1 MNCRAAI
8 IVALSGLV
16 LTVLAGCAGSPGR
29 NACDL
34 LQGQEACARP
44 SLSASTPGRQ
54 VAAAQFF
61 GDAGTSD
68 YEKRFLALL
77 ADHQLGAMDR
87 ANGTGPFGHDRHE
100 IRDSDFQAT
109 YRTLQRLA
117 EPVAE
122 THLPPTGGASGDG
135 HFDGRWRVSRQTL
148 YIDAA
153 ARPSAL
159 KTFDFSGLQARSV
172 EIVLR
177 QAGKQ
182 PAEIEGSCDGALAL
196 RDGAGSR
203 TIAAGMAF
211 RFRLSGED
219 DTVSLF
225 PSDSLNRCTARIRSS
240 LVPAGAPLTIRREE
254 TADTAL
260 AAFDSRYERCPT
272 PDPTGLDPLSRAFYA
287 SRWLSQTCALPI
299 GEPRLLRKSRDG
311 FNAKVEA
318 LMGAPLPDSAIDRGD
333 PELPLDFSKAPRLKL
348 IYLSS
353 LEFKADFSGRIIE
366 RLIRHHAELGTKVRI
381 LVTDVLERDKDDAL
395 LHRLA
400 AEFPNVELQEYRWRA
415 DRGAPIDEQISQLHK
430 THHIKMLA
438 TLAEDPG
445 RSRVIIGGRNIHD
458 GFLFHQPI
466 DLSRYPD
473 LEQYGRTDGFSLN
486 YYSNWS
492 DFDIE
497 FTDRT
502 TVETLAAHLSTVW
515 LRDADTNIARPFSIP
530 VRSDGRRPS
539 GTARHFISVPYADGH
554 ALEDYFVELVDAAQH
569 HIQIVNPYLN
579 LTPKLS
585 HAFDRALARGVR
597 IDIVGRIDLKGDIG
611 GRFLTALNK
620 LFVEK
625 YGDRIDIREFKAP
638 DVVLHSK
645 IMMIDER
652 LVAISS
658 VNLNNR
664 SFFHDSE
671 NGMMVLDPAFYTRMK
686 AIYDDYLAH
695 SNPVASNV
703 TIPWAYRLLFD
714 EDWVRQAF

>member
-1 MNCRAAI
+1 MNVRASVIPALFALAI
-8 IVALSGLV
+8 
-16 LTVLAGCAGSPGR
+16 LAGCAGAGR

-34 LQGQEACARP
+34 LPGQEACARP
-44 SLSASTPGRQ
+44 SLSASTSGPRI
-54 VAAAQFF
+54 AAAQFF
-61 GDAGTSD
+61 GDAGASD
-68 YEKRFLALL
+68 YQRRFLALL
-77 ADHQLGAMDR
+77 AHNQLDALDR
-87 ANGTGPFGHDRHE
+87 ANGTGPFGRNR
-100 IRDSDFQAT
+100 RDAHNRDFQAT
-109 YRTLQRLA
+109 YSTLQQLA
-117 EPVAE
+117 GPVANA
-122 THLPPTGGASGDG
+122 HVQPSSGGSGG
-135 HFDGRWRVSRQTL
+135 GQFDGRWRVSRQTL

-153 ARPSAL
+153 ARPSAS
-159 KTFDFSGLQARSV
+159 KTFEFSGLQARST

-182 PAEIEGSCDGALAL
+182 PVDIEGTCDGTLAI
-196 RDGAGSR
+196 RAAGASR
-203 TIAAGMAF
+203 TIAAGTEF

-219 DTVSLF
+219 DTASLF
-225 PSDSLNRCTARIRSS
+225 PGDSLNRCTARIRSS
-240 LVPAGAPLTIRREE
+240 LVPAGAPLTILREE
-254 TADTAL
+254 TADPGL
-260 AAFDSRYERCPT
+260 AAFDSRYQRCPV
-272 PDPTGLDPLSRAFYA
+272 PDGAGLDALERAFYA

-299 GEPRLLRKSRDG
+299 GEPSLLRKSRDG

-318 LMGAPLPDSAIDRGD
+318 LMGAPLSDAAIDKGD

-366 RLIRHHAELGTKVRI
+366 RLIRHHAALGTKVRI
-381 LVTDVLERDKDDAL
+381 MVTDVLEREKDDAM

-415 DRGAPIDEQISQLHK
+415 DHGAPIDEQISQLHK

-438 TLAEDPG
+438 TLARDPA

-473 LEQYGRTDGFSLN
+473 LQQYGKTDGLSLN

-497 FTDRT
+497 FAENA
-502 TVETLAAHLSTVW
+502 TVDTLAAHLSTIW
-515 LRDADTNIARPFSIP
+515 LRDADTNLSRPFSIP
-530 VRSDGRRPS
+530 VRADGRRPS
-539 GTARHFISVPYADGH
+539 GNARHFISVPYEDDH
-554 ALEDYFVELVDAAQH
+554 ALEDYFVDLIDAAQH
-569 HIQIVNPYLN
+569 HVQIVNPYLN
-579 LTPKLS
+579 LTPSLA
-585 HAFDRALARGVR
+585 HAFDRALARGVK

-620 LFVEK
+620 LFVEQ
-625 YGDRIDIREFKAP
+625 YGDRINIREFKAS

-671 NGMMVLDPAFYTRMK
+671 NGMTVLDPAFYVRMK
-686 AIYDDYLAH
+686 PIYDDYLAH
-695 SNPVASNV
+695 SNPVPINV

-714 EDWVRQAF
+714 EEWVKEAF

>member
-1 MNCRAAI
+1 MNSRPSI
-8 IVALSGLV
+8 LPALLA
-16 LTVLAGCAGSPGR
+16 LAVLAGCAGAGR
-29 NACDL
+29 NGCAL
-34 LQGQEACARP
+34 MPGQEGCARP
-44 SLSASTPGRQ
+44 SLSAGTSGPQ

-61 GDAGTSD
+61 GDAATSD

-77 ADHQLGAMDR
+77 ANNELGAMDR
-87 ANGTGPFGHDRHE
+87 ANGTGPFGRNR
-100 IRDSDFQAT
+100 RDVQNRDFQAT
-109 YRTLQRLA
+109 YSTLRQLA
-117 EPVAE
+117 GPVAKA
-122 THLPPTGGASGDG
+122 HLPPASEGSGDG
-135 HFDGRWRVSRQTL
+135 RFDARWRASRQTL

-153 ARPSAL
+153 AWPSAP
-159 KTFDFSGLQARSV
+159 KTFDFSGLQARST
-172 EIVLR
+172 EIVVR
-177 QAGKQ
+177 QAGRQ
-182 PAEIEGSCDGALAL
+182 PADIEGTCDGALAI
-196 RDGAGSR
+196 RAAGASR
-203 TIAAGMAF
+203 TITAGAAF

-225 PSDSLNRCTARIRSS
+225 PSDSLNRCTAKVRSS
-240 LVPAGAPLTIRREE
+240 LAPTGAPLTIRREE
-254 TADTAL
+254 TADPAL
-260 AAFDSRYERCPT
+260 AALDSRYQRCPV
-272 PDPTGLDPLSRAFYA
+272 PSGAGLDALERAFYA
-287 SRWLSQTCALPI
+287 SRWLSQTCALPL
-299 GEPRLLRKSRDG
+299 GEPKLLRKSRDG

-318 LMGAPLPDSAIDRGD
+318 LMGAPLSDAAIDKGD
-333 PELPLDFSKAPRLKL
+333 PELPLDFSHAPRLKL

-353 LEFKADFSGRIIE
+353 LEFKADFTGRIIE
-366 RLIRHHAELGTKVRI
+366 RLIRHHAALGTKVRI
-381 LVTDVLERDKDDAL
+381 MVTDVLERDKDDAM

-415 DRGAPIDEQISQLHK
+415 DHGAPIDEQISQLHK
-430 THHIKMLA
+430 VLHIKMLA
-438 TLAEDPG
+438 TLARDPA

-473 LEQYGRTDGFSLN
+473 LEQYGKTDGLSLN

-497 FTDRT
+497 FANQA
-502 TVETLAAHLSTVW
+502 TVETLAAHLSTMW
-515 LRDADTNIARPFSIP
+515 LRDADTNLARPFSIP
-530 VRSDGRRPS
+530 VRADGRRPS
-539 GTARHFISVPYADGH
+539 GTARHFISVPYEDGH
-554 ALEDYFVELVDAAQH
+554 ALEAYFVELVDAAQR

-579 LTPKLS
+579 LTPNLAQ
-585 HAFDRALARGVR
+585 AFDRALARGVR

-611 GRFLTALNK
+611 GKFLTALNK

-625 YGDRIDIREFKAP
+625 YGDRINIREFKAP

-671 NGMMVLDPAFYTRMK
+671 NGMMVLDPAFYARMK
-686 AIYDDYLAH
+686 PVYDDYLAH
-695 SNPVASNV
+695 SNPVATNV

-714 EDWVRQAF
+714 EAWVRQAF

>member
-1 MNCRAAI
+1 MNGRASF
-8 IVALSGLV
+8 VFALFGLA
-16 LTVLAGCAGSPGR
+16 LTLLAGCTSAGR
-29 NACDL
+29 DACDV
-34 LQGQEACARP
+34 LQGEKACARP
-44 SLSASTPGRQ
+44 SLSAGTFGPR

-61 GDAGTSD
+61 GDAGASD

-77 ADHQLGAMDR
+77 AHNQVGAMDR
-87 ANGTGPFGHDRHE
+87 ANGTGPFGHDYHD
-100 IRDSDFQAT
+100 IRNGNFQAT
-109 YRTLQRLA
+109 YRTLRQLA
-117 EPVAE
+117 APVAE
-122 THLPPTGGASGDG
+122 THLPPVGSDTGEG
-135 HFDGRWRVSRQTL
+135 HFGGRWRVSRQTL

-153 ARPSAL
+153 ARPSAP
-159 KTFDFSGLQARSV
+159 KIFEFSGLQARSV

-177 QAGKQ
+177 QAGTQ
-182 PAEIEGSCDGALAL
+182 PADIEGTCDGALAI
-196 RDGAGSR
+196 RAGGGSR
-203 TIAAGMAF
+203 TIAMGTAF

-225 PSDSLNRCTARIRSS
+225 PSETLNRCNLGVRSNLAPS
-240 LVPAGAPLTIRREE
+240 GAPLTILREE
-254 TADTAL
+254 VADPAL
-260 AAFDSRYERCPT
+260 AAFDSRYQRCPT
-272 PDPTGLDPLSRAFYA
+272 PDAAGLDPLGRAFYA

-299 GEPRLLRKSRDG
+299 GKPRLLRKSRDG

-318 LMGAPLPDSAIDRGD
+318 LMGAPLSDSAIDKGD
-333 PELPLDFSKAPRLKL
+333 PDLPLDFSKAPRLKL

-353 LEFKADFSGRIIE
+353 LEFKADFSGRIME
-366 RLIRHHAELGTKVRI
+366 RLIRHHAALGTKVRI
-381 LVTDVLERDKDDAL
+381 MVTDVLEREKDDAL

-415 DRGAPIDEQISQLHK
+415 DQGAPIDEQLSQLHK
-430 THHIKMLA
+430 THHVKMLA
-438 TLAEDPG
+438 TLAQDPG

-473 LEQYGRTDGFSLN
+473 LQQYGKTDGFSLN

-497 FTDRT
+497 FADPA
-502 TVETLAAHLSTVW
+502 TVEMLAAHLSTLW

-530 VRSDGRRPS
+530 VRSDGRRPP
-539 GTARHFISVPYADGH
+539 GTARHFISVPYEDGH
-554 ALEDYFVELVDAAQH
+554 ALEDYFVELVDDAQH

-579 LTPKLS
+579 LTPKLGL
-585 HAFDRALARGVR
+585 AFDRALARGVR
-597 IDIVGRIDLKGDIG
+597 IDIIGRIDLKGDIG
-611 GRFLTALNK
+611 GKFLTALNK
-620 LFVEK
+620 LFVEE
-625 YGDRIDIREFKAP
+625 YGDRINIREFKAP

-671 NGMMVLDPAFYTRMK
+671 NGMMVLDPAFYARMK
-686 AIYDDYLAH
+686 PIYDDYLAH
-695 SNPVASNV
+695 SNPVATKV

-714 EDWVRQAF
+714 QDWVKQAF

>member
-1 MNCRAAI
+1 MLALFGLAA
-8 IVALSGLV
+8 
-16 LTVLAGCAGSPGR
+16 LAGCAGAGG

-34 LQGQEACARP
+34 LEGQEACARP
-44 SLSASTPGRQ
+44 SLSASTPGAQ

-61 GDAGTSD
+61 GDTGDSD
-68 YEKRFLALL
+68 YERRFLALL
-77 ADHQLGAMDR
+77 ANNQLGAMDR
-87 ANGTGPFGHDRHE
+87 ANGTGPFGRNR
-100 IRDSDFQAT
+100 RDVQNRDVQAT
-109 YRTLQRLA
+109 YSTLRQLA
-117 EPVAE
+117 GPVANI
-122 THLPPTGGASGDG
+122 HLPPAGIGSGDG

-153 ARPSAL
+153 ARPSAP
-159 KTFDFSGLQARSV
+159 KTFDFSGLQARST
-172 EIVLR
+172 EIVVR

-182 PAEIEGSCDGALAL
+182 PADIEGTCDGALAI
-196 RDGAGSR
+196 RAAGTSR
-203 TIAAGMAF
+203 IIAAGATF
-211 RFRLSGED
+211 GFRLLGED

-225 PSDSLNRCTARIRSS
+225 PGDSLNRCTARIRSS
-240 LVPAGAPLTIRREE
+240 LAATGAPLTIRREE
-254 TADTAL
+254 TSDPAL
-260 AAFDSRYERCPT
+260 ASLDSRYQRCPV
-272 PDPTGLDPLSRAFYA
+272 PSGAGIDALERAFYA
-287 SRWLSQTCALPI
+287 GRWLSQTCAMPI

-318 LMGAPLPDSAIDRGD
+318 LMGAPLSDATIDNGD
-333 PELPLDFSKAPRLKL
+333 PELPLDFSKAPTLKL

-353 LEFKADFSGRIIE
+353 LEFKADFSGRIFE
-366 RLIRHHAELGTKVRI
+366 RLIRHHAALGTKVRI
-381 LVTDVLERDKDDAL
+381 TVTDVLERDKDDAM

-400 AEFPNVELQEYRWRA
+400 AEFPNVELQEYRWQA
-415 DRGAPIDEQISQLHK
+415 DHGAPIDEQISQLHK
-430 THHIKMLA
+430 VHHIKMLA
-438 TLAEDPG
+438 TLAQDPA

-473 LEQYGRTDGFSLN
+473 LEQYGKTDGFSLN

-497 FTDRT
+497 FADRA
-502 TVETLAAHLSTVW
+502 TVETLAAHLSTIW
-515 LRDADTNIARPFSIP
+515 LRDADTNLARPFSVP
-530 VRSDGRRPS
+530 VHEDGHPQ
-539 GTARHFISVPYADGH
+539 GNARHFISVPYEDDH
-554 ALEDYFVELVDAAQH
+554 ALEAYFVELVDAAQH
-569 HIQIVNPYLN
+569 RIQIVNPYLN
-579 LTPKLS
+579 LTPSLAE
-585 HAFDRALARGVR
+585 AFDRALARGVR

-611 GRFLTALNK
+611 GKFLTALNK

-671 NGMMVLDPAFYTRMK
+671 NGMMVLDPAFYARMK
-686 AIYDDYLAH
+686 PVYDDYLAH
-695 SNPVASNV
+695 SNPVSTKV

-714 EDWVRQAF
+714 EAWVKQAF

>member
-1 MNCRAAI
+1 LTGRASI
-8 IVALSGLV
+8 ILALFGLA
-16 LTVLAGCAGSPGR
+16 LVLAGCAGTGS
-29 NACDL
+29 NACNFL
-34 LQGQEACARP
+34 MGQETCTRP
-44 SLSASTPGRQ
+44 SLSAGMPGPQ
-54 VAAAQFF
+54 VAATQFF
-61 GDAGTSD
+61 GDAETSA
-68 YEKRFLALL
+68 YERRFLALL
-77 ADHQLGAMDR
+77 AHNQLGAMDR
-87 ANGTGPFGHDRHE
+87 ANGTGPFGRNR
-100 IRDSDFQAT
+100 RDVQNSDFQAT
-109 YRTLQRLA
+109 YSTLQQLA
-117 EPVAE
+117 GPVAKA
-122 THLPPTGGASGDG
+122 HLPPARGGSSDG

-148 YIDAA
+148 YVDAA
-153 ARPSAL
+153 ARPSAP
-159 KTFDFSGLQARSV
+159 KIFDFSGLQARST
-172 EIVLR
+172 EIVVR

-182 PAEIEGSCDGALAL
+182 PADIEGTCDGALAI
-196 RDGAGSR
+196 RAAGASHS
-203 TIAAGMAF
+203 IAAGAGF

-225 PSDSLNRCTARIRSS
+225 PSDSLNRCTARIGSS
-240 LVPAGAPLTIRREE
+240 LAPAGAALTIRREE
-254 TADTAL
+254 TADLSL
-260 AAFDSRYERCPT
+260 ASFDSLYQRCPV
-272 PDPTGLDPLSRAFYA
+272 PRGAGLDALERAFYA

-318 LMGAPLPDSAIDRGD
+318 LMGVPLSDAAIDKGD
-333 PELPLDFSKAPRLKL
+333 PELPLDFSRAPRLKL

-366 RLIRHHAELGTKVRI
+366 RLIRHHAAHGTKVRI
-381 LVTDVLERDKDDAL
+381 MITDVLEREKDDAM

-415 DRGAPIDEQISQLHK
+415 DHGAPIDEQISQLHK
-430 THHIKMLA
+430 VLHIKMLA
-438 TLAEDPG
+438 TLAQDPA

-473 LEQYGRTDGFSLN
+473 LEQYGKTDGFSLN

-497 FTDRT
+497 FADSA
-502 TVETLAAHLSTVW
+502 TVETLAAHLSTIW
-515 LRDADTNIARPFSIP
+515 LRDADTNLARPFSIP
-530 VRSDGRRPS
+530 VRADGRPR
-539 GTARHFISVPYADGH
+539 GNARHFMSVPYEDDH
-554 ALEDYFVELVDAAQH
+554 ALEAYFVELVDAAQH

-579 LTPKLS
+579 LTPSL
-585 HAFDRALARGVR
+585 ARAVDRALARGVK
-597 IDIVGRIDLKGDIG
+597 IDIIGRIDLKGDIG
-611 GRFLTALNK
+611 GKFLTALNK

-625 YGDRIDIREFKAP
+625 YGDRINIREFKAP

-671 NGMMVLDPAFYTRMK
+671 NGMMVLDPAFYVRMK
-686 AIYDDYLAH
+686 PIYDDYLAH
-695 SNPVASNV
+695 SNPVSTEV
-703 TIPWAYRLLFD
+703 TIPWAYQLLFD
-714 EDWVRQAF
+714 EAWVRQAF

>member
-1 MNCRAAI
+1 MKGRTAI
-8 IVALSGLV
+8 AMALLGLA
-16 LTVLAGCAGSPGR
+16 LLAGCAGAGR
-29 NACDL
+29 GSCDL
-34 LQGQEACARP
+34 LQGEKACTRP
-44 SLSASTPGRQ
+44 SLSAAASGPG

-61 GDAGTSD
+61 GDAGASD

-77 ADHQLGAMDR
+77 AHHQLGAMDR
-87 ANGTGPFGHDRHE
+87 ANGTGPFGRDR
-100 IRDSDFQAT
+100 RDVENRDFQAA
-109 YRTLQRLA
+109 YSTLQRLA
-117 EPVAE
+117 DPVAAPL
-122 THLPPTGGASGDG
+122 LPPGDGGSGDG

-148 YIDAA
+148 YIDAT
-153 ARPSAL
+153 ARPSQP
-159 KTFDFSGLQARSV
+159 KVFDFSGLQARST
-172 EIVLR
+172 EIVVRL
-177 QAGKQ
+177 AGKQ
-182 PAEIEGSCDGALAL
+182 PADIEATCDGTLAI
-196 RDGAGSR
+196 RAAGASH
-203 TIAAGMAF
+203 TIAAGAAF

-219 DTVSLF
+219 DTASLF
-225 PSDSLNRCTARIRSS
+225 PNDSLNRCTASIRSS
-240 LVPAGAPLTIRREE
+240 LGPPATPLTIRREE
-254 TADTAL
+254 TADPAL
-260 AAFDSRYERCPT
+260 AAFDISYRRCPT
-272 PDPTGLDPLSRAFYA
+272 PDPSGLDALQRAFFA
-287 SRWLSQTCALPI
+287 SRWLSQTCAAPI
-299 GEPRLLRKSRDG
+299 GQPKLLRKSRDG

-318 LMGAPLPDSAIDRGD
+318 LMGAPLSDSAIDKGD

-353 LEFKADFSGRIIE
+353 LEFKADFTGRVME
-366 RLIRHHAELGTKVRI
+366 RLIRHHAALGTKVRI
-381 LVTDVLERDKDDAL
+381 MVTDVLERDKDDAM

-415 DRGAPIDEQISQLHK
+415 DHGAPIDEQISQLHK

-438 TLAEDPG
+438 TLAQDPS
-445 RSRVIIGGRNIHD
+445 RSRAIIGGRNIHD
-458 GFLFHQPI
+458 GFLFHRPI
-466 DLSRYPD
+466 DLSRYPE
-473 LEQYGRTDGFSLN
+473 LQQYGKTDGLSLN

-497 FTDRT
+497 FSDRT

-515 LRDADTNIARPFSIP
+515 LRDADTNIIRPFSIP
-530 VRSDGRRPS
+530 VRGNRLHPS
-539 GTARHFISVPYADGH
+539 GTARHFISVPYEDGH
-554 ALEDYFVELVDAAQH
+554 ALEDYFVELVDAARH

-585 HAFDRALARGVR
+585 LAFDRALARGVK

-625 YGDRIDIREFKAP
+625 YGDRINIREFKAP

-671 NGMMVLDPAFYTRMK
+671 NGMMVLDPAFYARMK
-686 AIYDDYLAH
+686 PVYDDYVAH
-695 SNPVASNV
+695 SNPVDPKV

-714 EDWVRQAF
+714 EKWIKEAF

>member
-1 MNCRAAI
+1 MRGRTALLHALAGLAL
-8 IVALSGLV
+8 VA
-16 LTVLAGCAGSPGR
+16 LAGCAGAGS

-34 LQGQEACARP
+34 MPGQQACARP
-44 SLSASTPGRQ
+44 SLSAATSGPG

-61 GDAGTSD
+61 GDADAGD

-77 ADHQLGAMDR
+77 ANSRIGAMDR
-87 ANGTGPFGHDRHE
+87 TNGTGPFGRNR
-100 IRDSDFQAT
+100 RDVQNRDFQAT
-109 YRTLQRLA
+109 YSTLQALA
-117 EPVAE
+117 APLAAP
-122 THLPPTGGASGDG
+122 HLPPAAGSVGDG
-135 HFDGRWRVSRQTL
+135 HFAGRWRVSRQTL
-148 YIDAA
+148 YVDAA
-153 ARPSAL
+153 ARPKAAR
-159 KTFDFSGLQARSV
+159 TFEFSGLQARST

-177 QAGKQ
+177 QAGKL
-182 PAEIEGSCDGALAL
+182 PAEIEGSCDGTLAI
-196 RDGAGSR
+196 RNAGASR
-203 TIAAGMAF
+203 TITAGAAF

-225 PSDSLNRCTARIRSS
+225 PGDGLNRCTARIHSS
-240 LVPAGAPLTIRREE
+240 LAPTGAPLTILREE
-254 TADTAL
+254 TADPTIAS
-260 AAFDSRYERCPT
+260 FDSRYQRCPV
-272 PDPTGLDPLSRAFYA
+272 PGGGGLDALERVFYA
-287 SRWLSQTCALPI
+287 SRWLSQTCAMPI
-299 GEPRLLRKSRDG
+299 GQPRLLRKSRDG

-318 LMGAPLPDSAIDRGD
+318 LLGAPLSDAAIDKGD

-353 LEFKADFSGRIIE
+353 LEFKADFSGRVIE
-366 RLIRHHAELGTKVRI
+366 RLIRHHAALGTKVRI
-381 LVTDVLERDKDDAL
+381 MVTDVLERDKDDAM

-415 DRGAPIDEQISQLHK
+415 DHGAPIDEQISQLHK
-430 THHIKMLA
+430 VLHIKMLA
-438 TLAEDPG
+438 TLAQDPG
-445 RSRVIIGGRNIHD
+445 RSRAIIGGRNIHD

-466 DLSRYPD
+466 DLSRYPN
-473 LEQYGRTDGFSLN
+473 LQQYGKTDGFSLN

-497 FTDRT
+497 FADRT
-502 TVETLAAHLSTVW
+502 TVETLAAHLSTIW
-515 LRDADTNIARPFSIP
+515 LRDADTNLSRPFSIP
-530 VRSDGRRPS
+530 VRADGRPR
-539 GTARHFISVPYADGH
+539 GNARHFISVPYEDGH
-554 ALEDYFVELVDAAQH
+554 ALESYFVELVDAARH

-579 LTPKLS
+579 LTPDLAR
-585 HAFDRALARGVR
+585 AFDRALARGVR

-611 GRFLTALNK
+611 GKFLTALNK

-671 NGMMVLDPAFYTRMK
+671 NGMMVLDPAFYARMK
-686 AIYDDYLAH
+686 PIYDDYLAH
-695 SNPVASNV
+695 SNPVATNV

-714 EDWVRQAF
+714 ETWVREAF

>member
-1 MNCRAAI
+1 MKGRAFIA
-8 IVALSGLV
+8 VVLFGLA
-16 LTVLAGCAGSPGR
+16 VLAGCAGTGR

-34 LQGQEACARP
+34 LQGQSACARP
-44 SLSASTPGRQ
+44 ALSAETAGPRI
-54 VAAAQFF
+54 AAAQFF

-77 ADHQLGAMDR
+77 ARHQLGAMDR
-87 ANGTGPFGHDRHE
+87 ANGTGLFGHDRYE
-100 IRDSDFQAT
+100 IRNSNFQAT
-109 YRTLQRLA
+109 YRTLQKLA
-117 EPVAE
+117 GPVAE
-122 THLPPTGGASGDG
+122 THLPPADANSGEG

-153 ARPSAL
+153 AQPSAP
-159 KTFDFSGLQARSV
+159 KTFDFSGLQARGV

-182 PAEIEGSCDGALAL
+182 PADIGGTCDGTLAI
-196 RDGAGSR
+196 RAGGASR
-203 TIAAGMAF
+203 TIATGTAF

-225 PSDSLNRCTARIRSS
+225 PSDGLNRCATRIRSS
-240 LVPAGAPLTIRREE
+240 LAPAGAPLTIRREE
-254 TADTAL
+254 RADPAL

-272 PDPTGLDPLSRAFYA
+272 PDPTGLDALSRAFYA

-299 GEPRLLRKSRDG
+299 GKPRLLRKSRDG

-318 LMGAPLPDSAIDRGD
+318 LMGAPLSDSAIDKGD
-333 PELPLDFSKAPRLKL
+333 PELPLDFSRAPKLKL

-366 RLIRHHAELGTKVRI
+366 RLIRHHAALGTKVRI
-381 LVTDVLERDKDDAL
+381 LVTDVLERDKDDTM

-400 AEFPNVELQEYRWRA
+400 AEFPNVGLQEYRWRA

-430 THHIKMLA
+430 VHHVKMLA
-438 TLAEDPG
+438 TLADDPR
-445 RSRVIIGGRNIHD
+445 RSRAIIGGRNIHD

-473 LEQYGRTDGFSLN
+473 LEQYGKTDGFSLN

-492 DFDIE
+492 DFDVE
-497 FTDRT
+497 FADPA

-515 LRDADTNIARPFSIP
+515 LRDADTNLARPFSIP
-530 VRSDGRRPS
+530 VRSAGGRPS
-539 GTARHFISVPYADGH
+539 GTARHFISVPYEDGH

-579 LTPKLS
+579 LTPKL
-585 HAFDRALARGVR
+585 AQAVDRALARGVR

-611 GRFLTALNK
+611 GKFLTALNK

-625 YGDRIDIREFKAP
+625 YGDRINIREFKAP

-686 AIYDDYLAH
+686 PIYDDYVAH
-695 SNPVASNV
+695 SNPVATNV

>member
-1 MNCRAAI
+1 MNRLAFVI
-8 IVALSGLV
+8 LALLGL
-16 LTVLAGCAGSPGR
+16 TALASCAGTGR

-34 LQGQEACARP
+34 PPGQAACARP
-44 SLSASTPGRQ
+44 SLSASTPGPR
-54 VAAAQFF
+54 VAASQFF
-61 GDAGTSD
+61 GDAGASD
-68 YEKRFLALL
+68 YERSFLALL
-77 ADHQLGAMDR
+77 AHNQLGAMDR
-87 ANGTGPFGHDRHE
+87 ANGTGRFGRNG
-100 IRDSDFQAT
+100 RDVQNRDFQAT
-109 YRTLQRLA
+109 YSTLQQLA
-117 EPVAE
+117 GPLAR
-122 THLPPTGGASGDG
+122 THLPSANGGSGWG

-153 ARPSAL
+153 ARPSAP
-159 KTFDFSGLQARSV
+159 KSFDFSGLQARST
-172 EIVLR
+172 EIVVR
-177 QAGKQ
+177 QAGEQ
-182 PAEIEGSCDGALAL
+182 PAEVEATCDGALAI
-196 RDGAGSR
+196 RAAGVAR
-203 TIAAGMAF
+203 TIAAGTPF

-225 PSDSLNRCTARIRSS
+225 PGDSLNRCTAKVSSS
-240 LVPAGAPLTIRREE
+240 LVAAGTSLTIRREE
-254 TADTAL
+254 SADPAL
-260 AAFDSRYERCPT
+260 ASLDSRYERCPV
-272 PDPTGLDPLSRAFYA
+272 PDSGGLDALERAFYA

-318 LMGAPLPDSAIDRGD
+318 LMGAPLSDAAIDKGD
-333 PELPLDFSKAPRLKL
+333 PELPLDFSRAPRLKL

-366 RLIRHHAELGTKVRI
+366 RLIRHHAALGTKVRI
-381 LVTDVLERDKDDAL
+381 LVTDVLEREKDDAM

-415 DRGAPIDEQISQLHK
+415 DHGAPIDEQISQLHK

-438 TLAEDPG
+438 TLALDPA
-445 RSRVIIGGRNIHD
+445 RSRIIIGGRNIHD
-458 GFLFHQPI
+458 GFLFHSPI

-473 LEQYGRTDGFSLN
+473 LQQYGKTDGFSLN

-497 FTDRT
+497 FADRA
-502 TVETLAAHLSTVW
+502 TVETLAAHLSTIW
-515 LRDADTNIARPFSIP
+515 LRDADTNLARPFSIP
-530 VRSDGRRPS
+530 VSGDRRPR
-539 GTARHFISVPYADGH
+539 GNARHFISVPYEDDH
-554 ALEDYFVELVDAAQH
+554 ALEAYFVELVDAARQ

-579 LTPKLS
+579 LTPSLA
-585 HAFDRALARGVR
+585 HAFDRALARGVK

-611 GRFLTALNK
+611 GKFLTALNK

-625 YGDRIDIREFKAP
+625 YGTRIDIREFKAP

-671 NGMMVLDPAFYTRMK
+671 NGMMVLDPAFYVRMK
-686 AIYDDYLAH
+686 PIYDDYLAH
-695 SNPVASNV
+695 SNPVATDV

-714 EDWVRQAF
+714 EAWVRQAF

>member
-1 MNCRAAI
+1 MNVRASVILALFALAI
-8 IVALSGLV
+8 
-16 LTVLAGCAGSPGR
+16 LAGCAGAGR

-34 LQGQEACARP
+34 LPGQEACARP
-44 SLSASTPGRQ
+44 SLSASTSGSRI
-54 VAAAQFF
+54 AAAQFF
-61 GDAGTSD
+61 GDAGASD
-68 YEKRFLALL
+68 YQRRFLALL
-77 ADHQLGAMDR
+77 AHNQLDALDR
-87 ANGTGPFGHDRHE
+87 ANGTGPFGRNR
-100 IRDSDFQAT
+100 RDVHNRDFQAT
-109 YRTLQRLA
+109 YSTLQQLA
-117 EPVAE
+117 GPVANA
-122 THLPPTGGASGDG
+122 HVQPSSGGSGEG
-135 HFDGRWRVSRQTL
+135 QFDGRWRVSRQTL

-153 ARPSAL
+153 ARPSAS
-159 KTFDFSGLQARSV
+159 KTFEFSGLQARST

-182 PAEIEGSCDGALAL
+182 PADIEGTCDGTLAI
-196 RDGAGSR
+196 RAAGASR
-203 TIAAGMAF
+203 TIAPGTEF

-219 DTVSLF
+219 DTASLF
-225 PSDSLNRCTARIRSS
+225 PGDSLNRCTARIRSS
-240 LVPAGAPLTIRREE
+240 LVPAGAPLTILREE
-254 TADTAL
+254 TADPGL
-260 AAFDSRYERCPT
+260 AAFDSRYQRCT
-272 PDPTGLDPLSRAFYA
+272 VPDGADLDALERAFYA

-318 LMGAPLPDSAIDRGD
+318 LMGAPLSDAAIDKGD

-366 RLIRHHAELGTKVRI
+366 RLIRHHAALGTKVRI
-381 LVTDVLERDKDDAL
+381 IVTDVLEREKDDAI

-415 DRGAPIDEQISQLHK
+415 DHGAPIDEQISQLHK

-438 TLAEDPG
+438 TLARDPA

-466 DLSRYPD
+466 DLSRYPG
-473 LEQYGRTDGFSLN
+473 LQQYGKTDGLSLN

-497 FTDRT
+497 FADNA
-502 TVETLAAHLSTVW
+502 TVDTLAAHLSTIW
-515 LRDADTNIARPFSIP
+515 LRDADTNLSRPFSIP
-530 VRSDGRRPS
+530 VRADGRRPS
-539 GTARHFISVPYADGH
+539 GNARHFISVPYEDDH
-554 ALEDYFVELVDAAQH
+554 ALEDYFVDLIDAAQH
-569 HIQIVNPYLN
+569 HVQIVNPYLN
-579 LTPKLS
+579 LTPSLA
-585 HAFDRALARGVR
+585 HAFDRALARGVK

-620 LFVEK
+620 LFVEQ
-625 YGDRIDIREFKAP
+625 YGDRINIREFKAP

-671 NGMMVLDPAFYTRMK
+671 NGMTVLDPAFYFSMK
-686 AIYDDYLAH
+686 PIYDDYLAH
-695 SNPVASNV
+695 SNPVATNV

-714 EDWVRQAF
+714 EEWVKEAF

>member
-1 MNCRAAI
+1 MNVRASIILALFALAI
-8 IVALSGLV
+8 
-16 LTVLAGCAGSPGR
+16 LAGCAGAGR

-34 LQGQEACARP
+34 LPEQEACARP
-44 SLSASTPGRQ
+44 SLSASSSGPR
-54 VAAAQFF
+54 VAATQFF

-68 YEKRFLALL
+68 YERRFQALL
-77 ADHQLGAMDR
+77 AHNQLDAMDR
-87 ANGTGPFGHDRHE
+87 ANGTGPFGRNR
-100 IRDSDFQAT
+100 RDVQNRDFQAT
-109 YRTLQRLA
+109 YSTLQQLA
-117 EPVAE
+117 GPVANA
-122 THLPPTGGASGDG
+122 HLAPSVGGSGEG
-135 HFDGRWRVSRQTL
+135 QFGGRWRVSRQTL

-153 ARPSAL
+153 ARPSVS
-159 KTFDFSGLQARSV
+159 KTFEFSGLQARST

-182 PAEIEGSCDGALAL
+182 PADIEGTCDGTLAI
-196 RDGAGSR
+196 RAAGASR
-203 TIAAGMAF
+203 TIAPGTEF
-211 RFRLSGED
+211 RLRLSGED
-219 DTVSLF
+219 DTASLF
-225 PSDSLNRCTARIRSS
+225 PGDSLNRCTARIRSS
-240 LVPAGAPLTIRREE
+240 LVPAGAPLTILREE
-254 TADTAL
+254 TADPGL
-260 AAFDSRYERCPT
+260 AAFDSRYQRCPV
-272 PDPTGLDPLSRAFYA
+272 PDGAGLDALERAFYA

-318 LMGAPLPDSAIDRGD
+318 LMGAPLSDAAIDKGD

-366 RLIRHHAELGTKVRI
+366 RLIRHHAALGTKVRI
-381 LVTDVLERDKDDAL
+381 MVTDVLEREKDDAM

-415 DRGAPIDEQISQLHK
+415 DHGAPIDEQISQLHK

-438 TLAEDPG
+438 TLAQDAA

-473 LEQYGRTDGFSLN
+473 LQQYGKTDGLSLN

-497 FTDRT
+497 FADNA
-502 TVETLAAHLSTVW
+502 TVDTLAEHLSTIW
-515 LRDADTNIARPFSIP
+515 LRDADTNLSRPFSIP
-530 VRSDGRRPS
+530 VRAGGRRPS
-539 GTARHFISVPYADGH
+539 GNARHFISVPYEDDH
-554 ALEDYFVELVDAAQH
+554 ALEDYFVDLIDAAQH
-569 HIQIVNPYLN
+569 HVQIVNPYLN
-579 LTPKLS
+579 LTPSLA
-585 HAFDRALARGVR
+585 HAFDRALARGVK

-620 LFVEK
+620 LFVEQ
-625 YGDRIDIREFKAP
+625 YGGRINIREFKAP

-671 NGMMVLDPAFYTRMK
+671 NGMTVLDPAFYVRMK
-686 AIYDDYLAH
+686 PIYDDYLAH
-695 SNPVASNV
+695 SNPVATNV

-714 EDWVRQAF
+714 EEWVKEAF